1 MKITKR
7 IFRKTKKRSSKRKK
21 KYNKSK
27 KTYIKGAG
35 GVLSSLGIMSRNKT
49 LHEAS
54 QDGDTELV
62 EQLIEN
68 GADVNESDRHRLTPL
83 HHACAK
89 GKTETAITLIEMGAN
104 INALDRYNMTPL
116 HHACVEGK
124 TETAEALIEMGAD
137 IDAKTTHELTPL
149 DLACGN
155 HRTNVAKLLI
165 DNGAN
170 PKLCIGRSKQFE
182 KGITRYIHEKFGNSL
197 FLNMV
202 YEGTKH
208 AKIVDVFTT
217 KKFKR
222 QKVSDADLYKALYI
236 IVLTNNISLLEA
248 LIEGVGFEEIMKYK
262 SPKIKQ
268 NIIFL
273 VTDVSRPVML
283 KLLLEKKSEH
293 KKSIFSI
300 TKQTDSTS
308 RSIP

>member
-35 GVLSSLGIMSRNKT
+35 GVLSIMSRNKT

-54 QDGDTELV
+54 QHGDTKLV
-62 EQLIEN
+62 EQLIKN
-68 GADVNESDRHRLTPL
+68 GLADVNEPDRNRLTPL
-83 HHACAK
+83 HHACAE

-104 INALDRYNMTPL
+104 INALDMYNMTPL
-116 HHACVEGK
+116 HHVCVEGK
-124 TETAEALIEMGAD
+124 TETAKALIEMEAD
-137 IDAKTTHELTPL
+137 IDAKTTHDLTPL
-149 DLACGN
+149 DIACGN

-165 DNGAN
+165 DKGAN
-170 PKLCIGRSKQFE
+170 PKLCIGRSKQFKE
-182 KGITRYIHEKFGNSL
+182 SITRYIHNKFGDSP

-202 YEGTKH
+202 YEGTEH

-222 QKVSDADLYKALYI
+222 QEISDEDRYKALYI
-236 IVLTNNISLLEA
+236 IVLTNNISLLKA
-248 LIEGVGFEEIMKYK
+248 LIEGVGFEEILKYK
-262 SPKIKQ
+262 SPEIKQ

-273 VTDVSRPVML
+273 VTDVSRPDML
-283 KLLLEKKSEH
+283 KLLLEKKSI
-293 KKSIFSI
+293 SSI
-300 TKQTDSTS
+300 TKKIDSTS